1 MGEYELIKVSE
12 LDELTGDLSTFQVF
26 GFRGTQSGRAPMSNL
41 IGPQGPQGVQGVK
54 GETGEQGPQG
64 PQGIQGET
72 GPQGEQGPQG
82 IQGEQGP
89 QGPKGDTGDAGKD
102 FTIKGYYATLA
113 ALELA
118 VTAPAEGAAYGV
130 GSAAPYDIYVWDAV
144 ANNWVNNGTIQG
156 PAGPQGEQGPQGPQ
170 GEQGPQGVQGIQG
183 ETGAK
188 GDKGDTGTSA
198 YEYAQTGGYAGT
210 EANFNASLALADY
223 LQFLTG
229 YNTATSLASLAT
241 TKRSVVVTLSAA
253 STLSLTGTLA
263 QGREMHIKVYNSG
276 ATDITITLPNTSPF
290 ESKDKEGAAITS
302 ITLPASG
309 NLEISIWAVN
319 DKYII
324 KSDA

>member
-1 MGEYELIKVSE
+1 MDNYEIIKMSE
-12 LDELTGDLSTFQVF
+12 LPELTGDLSNFYVF
-26 GFRGTQSGRAPMSNL
+26 GYRLGVSGRAPMANL
-41 IGPQGPQGVQGVK
+41 VGP
-54 GETGEQGPQG
+54 QGPQG
-64 PQGIQGET
+64 PQGETGPQGIQGIQGPEGPKGDTGPQGET
-72 GPQGEQGPQG
+72 GPQGIQG
-82 IQGEQGP
+82 IQGPE
-89 QGPKGDTGDAGKD
+89 GPKGDTGKD
-102 FTIKGYYATLA
+102 FTIKGYYVTLA

-118 VTAPAEGAAYGV
+118 VTTPEEGAAYGV
-130 GSAAPYDIYVWDAV
+130 GSAAPYDIYVYDAV
-144 ANNWVNNGTIQG
+144 GSAWVNNGTIQG
-156 PAGPQGEQGPQGPQ
+156 PAGPQGERGIQGPQ

-198 YEYAQTGGYAGT
+198 YESAQTGGYAGS

-253 STLSLTGTLA
+253 STLSLTGTLS
-263 QGREMHIKVYNSG
+263 QGREMHIKVYNSV

-290 ESKDKEGAAITS
+290 ESKDKEGTAITS

>member
-1 MGEYELIKVSE
+1 MENYDIIKMSD
-12 LDELTGDLSTFQVF
+12 LSELTGDLSNFYVF
-26 GFRGTQSGRAPMSNL
+26 GYRLGVSGRAKMSNL
-41 IGPQGPQGVQGVK
+41 IGPQGPQGEQGIQ
-54 GETGEQGPQG
+54 GPQGEQGPQG
-64 PQGIQGET
+64 PQGVQGET

-89 QGPKGDTGDAGKD
+89 QGPKGDTGEAGKD

-118 VTAPAEGAAYGV
+118 VTTPAEGAAYGV
-130 GSAAPYDIYVWDAV
+130 GSAAPYDIFVWDAV
-144 ANNWVNNGTIQG
+144 ANDWVNNGTIQG
-156 PAGPQGEQGPQGPQ
+156 PAGPQGEQGIQGPQ
-170 GEQGPQGVQGIQG
+170 GETGAKGEQGIQG

-188 GDKGDTGTSA
+188 GDKGDPGTTA
-198 YEYAQTGGYAGT
+198 YESAQSGGYAGS
-210 EANFNASLALADY
+210 EANFNASLNLIDY
-223 LQFLTG
+223 LQFLSG

-253 STLSLTGTLA
+253 STLSLTGALA
-263 QGREMHIKVYNSG
+263 QGRELHIKVYNSG
-276 ATDITITLPNTSPF
+276 ATDITITLPNITPY

-319 DKYII
+319 EKYII
-324 KSDA
+324 KTDA

>member
-1 MGEYELIKVSE
+1 MENYDIIKMSD
-12 LDELTGDLSTFQVF
+12 LSELTGDLSNFYVF
-26 GFRGTQSGRAPMSNL
+26 GYRLGVSGRAKMSNL
-41 IGPQGPQGVQGVK
+41 IGPQGPQGPA
-54 GETGEQGPQG
+54 GPQG
-64 PQGIQGET
+64 VQGPQGET
-72 GPQGEQGPQG
+72 GPQGVQGPQG
-82 IQGEQGP
+82 ETGP

-102 FTIKGYYATLA
+102 FTIKGYYATLS

-118 VTAPAEGAAYGV
+118 VTTPAEGAAYGV
-130 GSAAPYDIYVWDAV
+130 GPAAPYDIYVWDAV
-144 ANNWVNNGTIQG
+144 ASTWVNNGTIQG
-156 PAGPQGEQGPQGPQ
+156 TAGPQGEQGVQGPQGEQGPQGP
-170 GEQGPQGVQGIQG
+170 QGIQG

-198 YEYAQTGGYAGT
+198 YEAAQTGGYADT
-210 EANFNASLALADY
+210 EANFNASLNLIDY
-223 LQFLTG
+223 LQFLSG

-276 ATDITITLPNTSPF
+276 ATDITITLPNTTPY
-290 ESKDKEGAAITS
+290 ESKDKEGTAITS

>member
-1 MGEYELIKVSE
+1 MENYDIIKMSD
-12 LDELTGDLSTFQVF
+12 LPELTGDLSNFYVF
-26 GFRGTQSGRAPMSNL
+26 GYRLGVSGRAPMANL
-41 IGPQGPQGVQGVK
+41 IGPQGPQGPAGPQGQ
-54 GETGEQGPQG
+54 TGPQGPQG
-64 PQGIQGET
+64 PQGVQGPQ

-82 IQGEQGP
+82 IQGEVGP

-118 VTAPAEGAAYGV
+118 VTSPAEGAAYGV

-144 ANNWVNNGTIQG
+144 ASDWVNNGTIQG

-170 GEQGPQGVQGIQG
+170 GEQGPQGIQGIQG

-188 GDKGDTGTSA
+188 GDKGDTGTTA
-198 YEYAQTGGYAGT
+198 YETAQAGGYAGT

-241 TKRSVVVTLSAA
+241 TKRSVVVALSTT
-253 STLSLTGTLA
+253 STLSLDGILA
-263 QGREMHIKVYNSG
+263 QGREMHIKVYNSV
-276 ATDITITLPNTSPF
+276 ATDINITLPNTTPY